1 MGWRGNIDRRSPVY
15 SGQWAKYFL
24 SKPSIASGPLESDP
38 RRTQSLLVLTRKTT
52 EVIRV
57 GNDVQ
62 LIVLAIK
69 GNEVRLGIVAP
80 LDVVVDREE
89 VAKRKRRERDQ
100 LAR

>member
-1 MGWRGNIDRRSPVY
+1 MGEIF
-15 SGQWAKYFL
+15 YFKAINRIGSL
-24 SKPSIASGPLESDP
+24 VKRPAI
-38 RRTQSLLVLTRKTT
+38 QSLLALTRKTT

-62 LIVLAIK
+62 VMVLAIK

-80 LDVVVDREE
+80 LDVVVDRAE
-89 VAKRKRRERDQ
+89 VAERKRRERDE

>member
-1 MGWRGNIDRRSPVY
+1 M
-15 SGQWAKYFL
+15 
-24 SKPSIASGPLESDP
+24 
-38 RRTQSLLVLTRKTT
+38 LVLSRHAS
-52 EVIRV
+52 EAIRV

-62 LIVLAIK
+62 VIVLAIK

-89 VAKRKRRERDQ
+89 VAERKRRKRDE

>member
-1 MGWRGNIDRRSPVY
+1 MLI
-15 SGQWAKYFL
+15 
-24 SKPSIASGPLESDP
+24 
-38 RRTQSLLVLTRKTT
+38 LTRKTT

-62 LIVLAIK
+62 VIVLAIK
-69 GNEVRLGIVAP
+69 RNEVRLGIVAP

-89 VAKRKRRERDQ
+89 VAERKRRERDE

>member
-1 MGWRGNIDRRSPVY
+1 VLI
-15 SGQWAKYFL
+15 
-24 SKPSIASGPLESDP
+24 
-38 RRTQSLLVLTRKTT
+38 LTRKTT

-62 LIVLAIK
+62 VIVLAIK
-69 GNEVRLGIVAP
+69 RNEVRLGIVAP

-89 VAKRKRRERDQ
+89 VAERKRRERDE

>member
-1 MGWRGNIDRRSPVY
+1 VLI
-15 SGQWAKYFL
+15 
-24 SKPSIASGPLESDP
+24 
-38 RRTQSLLVLTRKTT
+38 LTRKTT

-62 LIVLAIK
+62 VIVLAIK
-69 GNEVRLGIVAP
+69 RNEVRLGIVAP

-89 VAKRKRRERDQ
+89 VAERKRRKRDE

>member
-1 MGWRGNIDRRSPVY
+1 MLI
-15 SGQWAKYFL
+15 
-24 SKPSIASGPLESDP
+24 
-38 RRTQSLLVLTRKTT
+38 LTRKTT

-62 LIVLAIK
+62 VIVLAIN

-80 LDVVVDREE
+80 LDVIVDREE
-89 VAKRKRRERDQ
+89 VAERKRRERDE